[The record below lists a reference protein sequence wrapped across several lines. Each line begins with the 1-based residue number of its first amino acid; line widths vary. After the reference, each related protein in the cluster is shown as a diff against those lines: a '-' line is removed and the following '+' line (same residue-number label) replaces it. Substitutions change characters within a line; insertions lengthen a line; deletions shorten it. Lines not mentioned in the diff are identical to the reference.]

1 MWMAPYRLLP
11 RRSGLDSTQHHIII
25 RDASSDA
32 PDEDPVCHGHD
43 HAAVGGHEVG
53 DGVLRSE
60 VHPLLGEDRSLL
72 QQLLVDELRGAHTR
86 HAHGI

>member
-1 MWMAPYRLLP
+1 MYVYVYF
-11 RRSGLDSTQHHIII
+11 
-25 RDASSDA
+25 SDA

-53 DGVLRSE
+53 DGVLRRE

-72 QQLLVDELRGAHTR
+72 QQLLVDELRGAHPCHDVTGCALLVR
-86 HAHGI
+86 GQSLV